1 MSQKKSDKSE
11 TEGQKHILSV
21 LVENKFGVLVRVS
34 GLFSRRGYNIDS
46 LSVAVTENPSIS
58 RMTIVVRADDQVL
71 EQVKKQ
77 LNKLID
83 VIKVIDL
90 NDEEHVERELAL
102 IKVKTVK
109 DTKPEIL
116 QIVDVF
122 RAKVIDI
129 ATDSFI
135 IEVTGDDK
143 KIEAIETLLRPFEIQ
158 EMVRTGRVGLSR
170 GYKEGSRDRN

>member
-1 MSQKKSDKSE
+1 MSQQKSMPKPADSE
-11 TEGQKHILSV
+11 QKHILSV

-46 LSVAVTENPSIS
+46 LSVAVTENRDIS
-58 RMTIVVRADDQVL
+58 RMTIVVRGDDKVL

-90 NDEEHVERELAL
+90 GEEEHIERELAL
-102 IKVKTVK
+102 IKVRATK

-116 QIVDVF
+116 QIAGVF
-122 RAKVIDI
+122 RAKIVDI
-129 ATDSFI
+129 GTDSFI
-135 IEVTGDDK
+135 IEVTGDDQ
-143 KIEAIETLLRPFEIQ
+143 KIRAIETLLRPFEIQ
-158 EMVRTGRVGLSR
+158 EMVRTGRIGLSR
-170 GYKEGSRDRN
+170 GYKEQL